1 MKAIIGKKIGM
12 THLFAEDGKQVP
24 VTVLEVADV
33 KVAKHLKDGE
43 AVSHVEISKG
53 QSKKANKAD
62 TGNYKDLGYVPSFKF
77 IFKQGTE
84 QASELSIGSEISA
97 DIFAVGDLVD
107 VIANSKG
114 KGFQGGV
121 KRWGFHG
128 GPKTHGQSD
137 RHRAPGSIG
146 SGTTLGRVF
155 KNTKMAG
162 HMGAKRKTVQNLKI
176 VAVDSQ
182 EKLLAVSGAV
192 PGANGS
198 YVVIKTAVKS
208 RS

>member
-12 THLFAEDGKQVP
+12 THLFAEDGGQVP

-43 AVSHVEISKG
+43 AVSHIEISKG
-53 QSKKANKAD
+53 QAGKANKAD
-62 TGNYKDLGYVPSFKF
+62 TGNYKELGYVPSFKF
-77 IFKQGTE
+77 IFKPSTE
-84 QASELSIGSEISA
+84 QSTELTVGSVIAA

-107 VIANSKG
+107 VIADSKG

-162 HMGAKRKTVQNLKI
+162 HMGAKRKTVQNLKV
-176 VAVDSQ
+176 VAVDVQ
-182 EKLLAVSGAV
+182 ENLLAVSGAV

-198 YVVIKTAVKS
+198 YVVIKSAVKA
-208 RS
+208 RA